1 MKISKRLPG
10 VLRDLPW
17 SFAGKDGQGSRPQ
30 PIDGDDHLALA
41 RESLRELVHDDR
53 IPPEVRS
60 ALAEDYQQ
68 VEAMLD
74 KLEQGHIHI
83 AAFGR
88 VSVGKSATLNALLGS
103 ACFSTSPLHGETKSA
118 QMGQWDEYD
127 AGGVFLIDTPGLNEV
142 AGEAREALAHEV
154 ASRSDLVLFI
164 CDGDLTETE
173 IRALRVLASHHR
185 PIILVFNKIDR
196 YTKGERVIL
205 TQSIVR
211 HTAGFVDPRNVV
223 AISAMPAERLVIL
236 VDEQGNETETLRQP
250 KPDITAL
257 RERLWTLLESEGK
270 TLAALNA
277 SMFATDLS
285 DQVGQRILKAKR
297 VLGARMI
304 RSYCIAKG
312 VAVAFNPIPVADLF
326 AAAALDVGMVIH
338 LSKLYGLPLSR
349 YEAGSLVKTIATQL
363 AVLMGTVWAVNLV
376 SAAMKLG
383 TGGLSTVLTG
393 TAQGAVAY
401 YSTYVVGQAAE
412 SYLAHGKSWG
422 EVGPKQVI
430 RDILES
436 IDRDSILAQAR
447 ADIAGR
453 LRSA

>member
-1 MKISKRLPG
+1 M
-10 VLRDLPW
+10 PW
-17 SFAGKDGQGSRPQ
+17 NSVGKGGPEKSLKPA
-30 PIDGDDHLALA
+30 DGDDHLALA
-41 RESLRELVHDDR
+41 RESLRELVQDDR
-53 IPPEVRS
+53 IPSEVRN
-60 ALAEDYQQ
+60 ALAEDYEQ

-88 VSVGKSATLNALLGS
+88 VSVGKSATLNALLG
-103 ACFSTSPLHGETKSA
+103 APRFSTSPLHGETKAA
-118 QMGQWDEYD
+118 QMGQWEEYD

-154 ASRSDLVLFI
+154 AARSDLVLFI

-196 YTKGERVIL
+196 YTKEERAVL
-205 TQSIVR
+205 TQSITR

-236 VDEQGNETETLRQP
+236 VDEHGNETETLRQP
-250 KPDITAL
+250 KPDIGAL
-257 RERLWTLLESEGK
+257 KERLWTLLESEGK

-277 SMFATDLS
+277 SMFAIDLS
-285 DQVGQRILKAKR
+285 DQVGRRILKAKR
-297 VLGARMI
+297 VLGARLI

-326 AAAALDVGMVIH
+326 AAAALDVGMVVH

-349 YEAGSLVKTIATQL
+349 YEAGNLVKTIGTQL

-376 SAAMKLG
+376 SSAMKLG

-412 SYLAHGKSWG
+412 SFLAHGKSWG
-422 EVGPKQVI
+422 ETGPKQVI
-430 RDILES
+430 RDILDS